1 MVASHCLPLY
11 SSPVNNRQIQAT
23 GGAVPHRTL
32 LWRESKNLAAHL
44 PPIDIENPRHIQYV
58 IISYPT

>member
-11 SSPVNNRQIQAT
+11 SSPVNNRQIQAI

-32 LWRESKNLAAHL
+32 LWGESKNLAAHL
-44 PPIDIENPRHIQYV
+44 PPIDIADLR
-58 IISYPT
+58 ISNTSLDDIR